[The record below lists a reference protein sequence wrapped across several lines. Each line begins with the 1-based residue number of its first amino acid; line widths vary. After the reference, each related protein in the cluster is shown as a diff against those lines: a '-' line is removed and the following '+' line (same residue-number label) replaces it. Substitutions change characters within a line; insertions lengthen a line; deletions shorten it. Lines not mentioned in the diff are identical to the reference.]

1 MFNQLKDNKTYNYYD
16 YYGFQHESPAK
27 HSHLF
32 NNTFHFMILYFF
44 KLDLMYVQ
52 CKIICITIVIININ
66 AAHSWIVI
74 RKCLTETNTLPFAS
88 YPLGNTSQFN
98 RPVMLNKIKRKKEKT
113 FTVQSLKAF
122 LLFINFHLG
131 IKKRV
136 L

>member
-1 MFNQLKDNKTYNYYD
+1 MFNQLKNNKTYYYCD
-16 YYGFQHESPAK
+16 YYGFQHESPAE

-32 NNTFHFMILYFF
+32 NRAFHFMILYFF

-52 CKIICITIVIININ
+52 CKIRCIAIVIKNIN
-66 AAHSWIVI
+66 TVHSWIVR
-74 RKCLTETNTLPFAS
+74 RKCLTETNTLPLAS

-98 RPVMLNKIKRKKEKT
+98 RPVTLNKIKRIKDKT